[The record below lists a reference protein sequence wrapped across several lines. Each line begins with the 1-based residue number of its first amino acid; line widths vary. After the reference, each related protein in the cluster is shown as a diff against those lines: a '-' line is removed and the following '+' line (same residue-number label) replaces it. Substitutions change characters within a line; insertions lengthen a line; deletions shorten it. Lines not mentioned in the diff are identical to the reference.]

1 MEKTLSEPKTDFGVK
16 DVEAV
21 DAGAQPTSIRRGEVG
36 HDILTL
42 QNVDPALDAKM
53 HLVNNVR
60 MTPKSA
66 IFQPQSNASFSAYQ
80 SA

>member
-21 DAGAQPTSIRRGEVG
+21 DAGAQPASIRQGEVR

-60 MTPKSA
+60 KTPKSA
-66 IFQPQSNASFSAYQ
+66 IF
-80 SA
+80 